1 MDWAVIDIQGP
12 GQNVIPTP
20 SFAHTSEGHVVTD
33 FAEVSGTTEVYGVG
47 RTSGYSLAYT
57 SDVPGLQ
64 YFNGGYHREWTVR
77 QHTLSTEAT
86 HQLSEGGLETLCSDL
101 EDQMR
106 STEEWIT
113 GGVGV
118 PGDSGAWLMTRDG
131 DRVIGHV
138 WARSTSY
145 GPINNQ
151 RLTYFTPFV
160 DLKADI
166 EEKSQ
171 KHLSLP
177 IILSR
182 APARPTE
189 PLTQMPSSWLF
200 TQDSNDHWSSVSSPT
215 LRSQRLQSQHLIKE
229 ITPTAIMTATS
240 VVSPSR
246 RTSMQQLVQ
255 QNSFTHHYQPL
266 GSMFANECTTSN
278 SRRSEVPS
286 WSVGSSTTGETDTTL
301 WRTQDSEFP
310 DIVVPVLDDRTLLQE
325 KMTSQLRRAKAVPTG
340 DELRLVRA
348 IMALSQTACVAQ

>member
-1 MDWAVIDIQGP
+1 MDWAVIEIQGP

-20 SFAHTSEGHVVTD
+20 SFAHASEGHVVTD

-77 QHTLSTEAT
+77 QHALNTVAAQ
-86 HQLSEGGLETLCSDL
+86 QLSEGGLETLCPDL
-101 EDQMR
+101 DQMK

-166 EEKSQ
+166 EDKF
-171 KHLSLP
+171 KRSLEPRVFAHIEITAAAESTLDQGDHPHSDDDSYFSREP
-177 IILSR
+177 ITKGIH
-182 APARPTE
+182 ATTRPT
-189 PLTQMPSSWLF
+189 
-200 TQDSNDHWSSVSSPT
+200 
-215 LRSQRLQSQHLIKE
+215 
-229 ITPTAIMTATS
+229 
-240 VVSPSR
+240 
-246 RTSMQQLVQ
+246 
-255 QNSFTHHYQPL
+255 
-266 GSMFANECTTSN
+266 
-278 SRRSEVPS
+278 
-286 WSVGSSTTGETDTTL
+286 
-301 WRTQDSEFP
+301 
-310 DIVVPVLDDRTLLQE
+310 
-325 KMTSQLRRAKAVPTG
+325 
-340 DELRLVRA
+340 
-348 IMALSQTACVAQ
+348 

>member
-12 GQNVIPTP
+12 GRNVIPTP
-20 SFAHTSEGHVVTD
+20 SFAQASEGHVVTE

-77 QHTLSTEAT
+77 QHTLSTEAA
-86 HQLSEGGLETLCSDL
+86 HQLPEGGLETVSSDL
-101 EDQMR
+101 ADQIK

-166 EEKSQ
+166 E
-171 KHLSLP
+171 
-177 IILSR
+177 
-182 APARPTE
+182 
-189 PLTQMPSSWLF
+189 
-200 TQDSNDHWSSVSSPT
+200 DN
-215 LRSQRLQSQHLIKE
+215 
-229 ITPTAIMTATS
+229 TS
-240 VVSPSR
+240 
-246 RTSMQQLVQ
+246 
-255 QNSFTHHYQPL
+255 Y
-266 GSMFANECTTSN
+266 
-278 SRRSEVPS
+278 
-286 WSVGSSTTGETDTTL
+286 
-301 WRTQDSEFP
+301 
-310 DIVVPVLDDRTLLQE
+310 
-325 KMTSQLRRAKAVPTG
+325 
-340 DELRLVRA
+340 
-348 IMALSQTACVAQ
+348 